1 MSCSDICH
9 GGRRLT
15 AVCAQR
21 AHVYRR
27 HIASRRSSA
36 YFLEVVAGV
45 LRAASAPPRRFSGAI
60 RIRAVATSADDAFA
74 LATSF
79 LPRQP
84 THTHSRIQHPKRY
97 RVRCVGT
104 RCAKLKRQPRA
115 SVSRVREPAFSVAW
129 KACETCSIIR
139 FESLQ
144 PTRRAR
150 RRGHGKIDITD
161 LFRTYQTAKQ
171 SLSWNFGMEACN
183 SKAAR
188 QLYARYS
195 CVRPVARRQEL

>member
-1 MSCSDICH
+1 MCH
-9 GGRRLT
+9 GGRRIT
-15 AVCAQR
+15 AR
-21 AHVYRR
+21 PVYRR

-60 RIRAVATSADDAFA
+60 RAVATSANDAFT
-74 LATSF
+74 LATGF

-97 RVRCVGT
+97 RVWCVGT
-104 RCAKLKRQPRA
+104 RCAKLMRQSRA
-115 SVSRVREPAFSVAW
+115 SVSRVREPAFSVSW

-139 FESLQ
+139 LESLQ

-150 RRGHGKIDITD
+150 RRGSIS
-161 LFRTYQTAKQ
+161 RTY
-171 SLSWNFGMEACN
+171 SGPIPDL
-183 SKAAR
+183 
-188 QLYARYS
+188 
-195 CVRPVARRQEL
+195 